1 MRGWLVR
8 SVEALPRLGEWV
20 PERMRAWWRAHDG
33 RRARDE
39 RYVCDGECACSERR
53 VCKGSAELAEK
64 RQHIERP
71 GHTEL
76 PSRTVAVGRA
86 LEELGWKGEPEFA
99 DSFSARLVGLMP
111 GAHAGEPAG
120 ARIMVFWGCGS
131 VHTCFMRAAIDVAFI
146 DGEGCVLRLC
156 RRMVPWRIV
165 ACPGAVAVIERLVIG
180 GDERADGARMADI

>member
-1 MRGWLVR
+1 MRGWSVR
-8 SVEALPRLGEWV
+8 GMEALLRLGTRV

-33 RRARDE
+33 RRGRDE
-39 RYVCDGECACSERR
+39 RCTCDEECARSERR
-53 VCKGSAELAEK
+53 VCKGRAELAGK
-64 RQHIERP
+64 RRRAERP

-76 PSRTVAVGRA
+76 PSRTVAVGQA
-86 LEELGWKGEPEFA
+86 LKELGWKGEPEFA

-111 GAHAGEPAG
+111 GVRAGELAG

-131 VHTCFMRAAIDVAFI
+131 VHTCFMHDAIDVAFI

-165 ACPGAVAVIERLVIG
+165 ACPGAVAVIERLAIG
-180 GDERADGARMADI
+180 GGEGADGARTAGI